1 MILCCFVL
9 LCLAVG
15 AWKRVPVYDR
25 FAEGAKEGLRTA
37 VQILPGLMVMLSCI
51 RAMETSGLMAA
62 FCSFMQPVTE
72 RMGIPSELLP
82 FMLLRPLSGSGA
94 LAMLKQLMETHGP
107 DSRISLL
114 AGVMMGSSETVFYTV
129 SVYLAAA
136 GVKKT
141 RHILP
146 CALLSC
152 LAGYAG
158 AFWFCP

>member
-9 LCLAVG
+9 LCLAAG

-51 RAMETSGLMAA
+51 RAMEASGLMAA

-82 FMLLRPLSGSGA
+82 FMLLRPLSGAGA
-94 LAMLKQLMETHGP
+94 LAALEQVMENCGP
-107 DSRISLL
+107 DSRESLL
-114 AGVMMGSSETVFYTV
+114 AGVMVGSSETVFYTI
-129 SVYLAAA
+129 SVYLSAA
-136 GVKKT
+136 GVKNA
-141 RHILP
+141 RHTVP
-146 CALLSC
+146 CALLAC
-152 LAGYAG
+152 AAGYAG
-158 AFWFCP
+158 ALLFC